1 MRLSPPET
9 VAIAIECCY
18 QNTGIAT
25 SVAIT
30 MYADPVQRAQEVAVP
45 LVYGLLESVFVCVY
59 CLYAWKAGWTK
70 APADEKFCVVISK
83 SYEIDNENGPETK
96 GSEEKMDD
104 ATAVEDVEQHG
115 SVSCSSEIDKTIV
128 DVPRRGVFT
137 RFFRRYYQ
145 EMMKDDAVE
154 GHSEIKTPHRKRFI
168 SNNSNQMVKKGG
180 KHKEGAPNLPG
191 ECIREGLTAVVSV
204 SKALLASDLTKI
216 FEWRGGLLSALY
228 NKASEAQA
236 AVAAARAARD
246 TVRRKLRPYCQESW
260 LIVEVATRLN
270 RIF

>member
-1 MRLSPPET
+1 
-9 VAIAIECCY
+9 
-18 QNTGIAT
+18 
-25 SVAIT
+25 
-30 MYADPVQRAQEVAVP
+30 
-45 LVYGLLESVFVCVY
+45 
-59 CLYAWKAGWTK
+59 
-70 APADEKFCVVISK
+70 
-83 SYEIDNENGPETK
+83 
-96 GSEEKMDD
+96 
-104 ATAVEDVEQHG
+104 
-115 SVSCSSEIDKTIV
+115 
-128 DVPRRGVFT
+128 
-137 RFFRRYYQ
+137 
-145 EMMKDDAVE
+145 
-154 GHSEIKTPHRKRFI
+154 
-168 SNNSNQMVKKGG
+168 MVKKGG

-246 TVRRKLRPYCQESW
+246 TVCRKLRPYCQESW